1 MAKKMFDNLNAI
13 VANTLTDSIKMLDI
27 DELHESADNF
37 FVVER
42 IDEFADTILSQGGV
56 KDNLIVTPLESGGYE
71 IISGHRRKAA
81 VQYLLDK
88 GEDISR
94 YLPCLVQEYT
104 NDGDKKID
112 LVLMNISARQISDS
126 ELWQSYETLNAILK
140 ERKDSGEKFGRIRE
154 KLSELLGVSSAQ
166 VGKIQNIENNAI
178 YEIKAAVKN
187 GDISISTANEIA
199 KLDDETQK
207 ELSSSD
213 LNEVTNK
220 DVKELQKEKKKS
232 AENSKKKQAITDC
245 NDESE
250 YTDSKDETV
259 FSFSEKQFNEKE
271 QVTSELTVSKLEKF
285 LEKNHTQLEKIIDEY
300 ENCVDSADDIST
312 IERFRDMFIKHID
325 SRNREEI

>member
-71 IISGHRRKAA
+71 IISGHRRKSA

-94 YLPCLVQEYT
+94 YLPCLIQEYT

-232 AENSKKKQAITDC
+232 AESSKKKQAITDC

-300 ENCVDSADDIST
+300 EKCVDSADDIST
-312 IERFRDMFIKHID
+312 IERFRDMLIKHIK
-325 SRNREEI
+325 SM

>member
-71 IISGHRRKAA
+71 IISGHRRKSA

-94 YLPCLVQEYT
+94 YLPCLIQEYT

-232 AENSKKKQAITDC
+232 AESSKKKQAITDC

-300 ENCVDSADDIST
+300 EKCVDSADDIST
-312 IERFRDMFIKHID
+312 IDIFNKY
-325 SRNREEI
+325 SEECNCNQGW